1 MRRLK
6 QTILILV
13 FMSTIAGVAQ
23 NNYTEES
30 VKSALKQ
37 GFVEFVNDVRPAYTK
52 GDTYLNF
59 KQKALLGTVNPG
71 NYTLP
76 PVPAEGEN
84 LLQKAYQFLAAN
96 YSSKQ
101 LLEKADYKTY
111 GNAIMYIQNYSKNK
125 GNDISDAE
133 TALFGGN
140 DQLLNNNALLSGSRG
155 ACRWWQLHCHLNQIF
170 GNSGGSQLIQAIVTI
185 IIILLL

>member
-1 MRRLK
+1 
-6 QTILILV
+6 
-13 FMSTIAGVAQ
+13 MSTIAGVAQ
-23 NNYTEES
+23 KGYTEES
-30 VKSALKQ
+30 VKTALKQ

-111 GNAIMYIQNYSKNK
+111 GRAIMYIQNYSKNR
-125 GNDISDAE
+125 GNDVSDAE

-140 DQLLNNNALLSGSRG
+140 DQLLNNNALLNGSRG
-155 ACRWWQLHCHLNQIF
+155 ACRWWQLHCHINQIF
-170 GNSGGSQLIQAIVTI
+170 GAVGSQVLQIIIDV
-185 IIILLL
+185 IIILIL